1 MSLPP
6 TRDDFTADERAVV
19 ERCTTPRR
27 TQRWLGSLR
36 YNDEPQG
43 ETIRS
48 FAEVVRAGT
57 AHCLEGALSAAT
69 ILAHYEYPP
78 LLLDLESAD
87 NLDHVAF
94 LFQERGRWGAVAK
107 SREPGLGGRKPVY
120 RSVKALALS
129 FYHPYIDETARI
141 TAYGVLDLRTL
152 SRVDWQRS
160 PRNVWKVQDA
170 LIAMP
175 HESVEVPKQRYRFW
189 RDRYVRFKARHPDR
203 EPTYF
208 PSQGAWL

>member
-1 MSLPP
+1 MSPPP
-6 TRDDFTADERAVV
+6 TRDDFTAEEWAVV

-27 TQRWLGSLR
+27 AQRWLDSLR

-48 FAEVVRAGT
+48 FAKVVRTGA
-57 AHCLEGALSAAT
+57 AHCLEGALSTAT
-69 ILAHYEYPP
+69 ALGHYGYPP

-94 LFQERGRWGAVAK
+94 LFEERGRWGAVAK

-120 RSVKALALS
+120 RSVEALVLS

-141 TAYGVLDLRTL
+141 TGYGILDLRTL

-170 LIAMP
+170 LIDMS
-175 HESVEVPKQRYRFW
+175 HEPLEVPGRRYRFW
-189 RDRYVRFKARHPDR
+189 RDRYVRFKERHPDR

-208 PSQGAWL
+208 PNRSAWL

>member
-1 MSLPP
+1 MSPPP
-6 TRDDFTADERAVV
+6 TRDDFTADEWMVV

-27 TQRWLGSLR
+27 TQRWLDSLR
-36 YNDEPQG
+36 YNAEPEG

-48 FAEVVRAGT
+48 FAEVVRAGA

-69 ILAHYEYPP
+69 ILGHYGYPP

-129 FYHPYIDETARI
+129 FYHAYIDETARI

-175 HESVEVPKQRYRFW
+175 HEPVEVPKQRYRFW
-189 RDRYVRFKARHPDR
+189 RDRYIRFKARHPDR

-208 PSQGAWL
+208 PSRGAWL